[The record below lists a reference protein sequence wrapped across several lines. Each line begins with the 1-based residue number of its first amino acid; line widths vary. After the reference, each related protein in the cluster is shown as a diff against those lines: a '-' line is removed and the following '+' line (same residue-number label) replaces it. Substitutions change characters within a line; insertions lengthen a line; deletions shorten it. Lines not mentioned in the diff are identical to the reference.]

1 MPFRQRFPAVAQML
15 HLPPKHSVDTQAV
28 VEKPTTQAAS
38 EPPPVEEESLPK
50 IEIHKGTFH
59 MVTVTAVQ
67 NLLFM
72 MRVAKW
78 KKAYSQG
85 QQFSRKLQLPYFS
98 RVRSGDDLAA
108 ELGKVI
114 DETFPTRITELA
126 DINSRCKELIEQL
139 QDENVT
145 ILDLVQLLDKAYEI
159 NIEAHERLGAIEYL
173 PLSRTPSRA
182 PSPSASQ
189 VDLHKAYGDSLLPT
203 ADGTSTS
210 FPPNIHAP
218 PSPTQL
224 TSDMLKVVS
233 AMPAE
238 KFTRKESNDTTSES
252 GEGFQ
257 FSVIETP
264 ERLAITWPKAWGDDF
279 LRAAVQNAQHLR
291 DVEQDPTMIDFM
303 TFGLADYL
311 LSQGGNPSD
320 PKKARFLGTVGF
332 RQYTNTY
339 LSLTDP
345 GDGHVFGTTRK
356 SRWMRGAIVHVEHLE
371 RPQNLARDMIES
383 YRVPSIFDFARVRLH
398 TGYES
403 PNTYFVG
410 RALKDSGTFGHDF
423 VKVVNTVSA
432 AASAAFQLGATECK
446 IAMDG
451 LRSSQMVAYMRGMGG
466 HALKNHKQYLWVL

>member
-1 MPFRQRFPAVAQML
+1 M
-15 HLPPKHSVDTQAV
+15 
-28 VEKPTTQAAS
+28 PTTN
-38 EPPPVEEESLPK
+38 LPLRPQ
-50 IEIHKGTFH
+50 
-59 MVTVTAVQ
+59 V
-67 NLLFM
+67 
-72 MRVAKW
+72 
-78 KKAYSQG
+78 
-85 QQFSRKLQLPYFS
+85 S

-303 TFGLADYL
+303 VCHRFFIMSYMRATDEVEFIFYRLLVLQIISSARAAIRLTPRRRVSSGLL
-311 LSQGGNPSD
+311 
-320 PKKARFLGTVGF
+320 
-332 RQYTNTY
+332 
-339 LSLTDP
+339 
-345 GDGHVFGTTRK
+345 
-356 SRWMRGAIVHVEHLE
+356 
-371 RPQNLARDMIES
+371 
-383 YRVPSIFDFARVRLH
+383 
-398 TGYES
+398 
-403 PNTYFVG
+403 
-410 RALKDSGTFGHDF
+410 DS
-423 VKVVNTVSA
+423 VNIPTPVSA
-432 AASAAFQLGATECK
+432 VVHILIGY
-446 IAMDG
+446 
-451 LRSSQMVAYMRGMGG
+451 R
-466 HALKNHKQYLWVL
+466 